1 MSEAQYA
8 SAESPA
14 LEARKVSVRPVFSS
28 PSPDHPP
35 APDPSL
41 DALRLQHGESLRG
54 TTRRARRALVAANA
68 VPLVVGIA
76 LSLLTAVP
84 AVHVYGHITLGLVWG
99 ILQCGLFVATV
110 WVYET
115 RCTACDPVERPRTSD
130 VPQAGAPGAPPVDD
144 PWR

>member
-1 MSEAQYA
+1 M
-8 SAESPA
+8 
-14 LEARKVSVRPVFSS
+14 RPVFSS

-41 DALRLQHGESLRG
+41 DALRPRHGESLRG
-54 TTRRARRALVAANA
+54 TTRRARRAFVAANA

-76 LSLLTAVP
+76 LSLLTALP
-84 AVHVYGHITLGLVWG
+84 AVHVYGHIPLGLVWG
-99 ILQCGLFVATV
+99 VLQCGLFVATV

-115 RCTACDPVERPRTSD
+115 RCTACEPVERPRASD
-130 VPQAGAPGAPPVDD
+130 VPQAEAPGAPPVDD

>member
-1 MSEAQYA
+1 M
-8 SAESPA
+8 
-14 LEARKVSVRPVFSS
+14 
-28 PSPDHPP
+28 
-35 APDPSL
+35 
-41 DALRLQHGESLRG
+41 
-54 TTRRARRALVAANA
+54 
-68 VPLVVGIA
+68 
-76 LSLLTAVP
+76 LTAVP